1 MNLFMTIIITFF
13 VKGMWKQI
21 LVSVQYVSIGSA
33 TKMKET
39 IPYRRYSIFNVKL
52 QNADIY

>member
-1 MNLFMTIIITFF
+1 
-13 VKGMWKQI
+13 MWKQI